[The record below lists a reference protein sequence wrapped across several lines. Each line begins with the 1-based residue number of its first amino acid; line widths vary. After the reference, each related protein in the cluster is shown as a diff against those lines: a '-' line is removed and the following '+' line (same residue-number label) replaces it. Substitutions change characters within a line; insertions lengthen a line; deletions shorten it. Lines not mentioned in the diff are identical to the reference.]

1 MRDWCKILALVVA
14 PPAGACGLKP
24 TFNTGQRRK
33 ELDQRLEKAGLQFE
47 WEDIKHDL
55 NALQEVTL
63 EESGRKLAIRTAS
76 VGTCGKVFQTI
87 RVAMPPSIRHV

>member
-1 MRDWCKILALVVA
+1 
-14 PPAGACGLKP
+14 LKP

-76 VGTCGKVFQTI
+76 VGTCGKVFQTV
-87 RVAMPPSIRHV
+87 RVAMPPSIRNV

>member
-1 MRDWCKILALVVA
+1 MQYCWSNIIYRA
-14 PPAGACGLKP
+14 PPRARGLKL

-63 EESGRKLAIRTAS
+63 EESGRKHAIRTAS

-87 RVAMPPSIRHV
+87 RVAMPPSIRNV